1 MRVHVNGEGCMG
13 HSMCS
18 ALASEVYTV
27 TDEGFNEM
35 GEFEVDPTR
44 RAAALRG
51 ARACPEKA
59 ITIVADPTDPAE

>member
-1 MRVHVNGEGCMG
+1 MRVRVNSDACMG

-18 ALASEVYTV
+18 ALASEVYEV

-35 GEFEVDPTR
+35 GDFEVDPAR

-59 ITIVADPTDPAE
+59 ITIAEEPTV

>member
-1 MRVHVNGEGCMG
+1 MRVRVKAENCMG

-18 ALASEVYTV
+18 TLASEVYEV

-35 GEFEVDPTR
+35 GDFEVEPAR
-44 RAAALRG
+44 RAATLRG

-59 ITIVADPTDPAE
+59 ITIEDDATDPTD